1 MNTRLLQQA
10 SSTELYFVEQRSGF
24 ESQSIRNFGLKS
36 IIGRLMVGCNKSNL
50 AHLGSMAEWFK
61 HETVNFGNRG
71 SNPLAPA

>member
-24 ESQSIRNFGLKS
+24 ESQSIGLKS

-50 AHLGSMAEWFK
+50 AHLGSMTEWFK